1 MISRIY
7 ISHAETDEDLASDL
21 SQAMWRIGLE
31 SCFAMYNLGLG
42 ITRSERVS
50 FGIRSSDCLV
60 AILTSDGSISR
71 TVNQEIGFARGIDH
85 LVFPMVEKGVDMPFL
100 IEHLK
105 PIAFTRNTYPDAV
118 YLLLRTIRQLSRLDW
133 LKIICPKCGEEM
145 TQYLTPQEDVDQAL
159 EKKSC
164 LETICSYCQNT
175 ISLDPRTF
183 GPVP

>member
-7 ISHAETDEDLASDL
+7 ISHVESDEGLAEEL
-21 SQAMWRIGLE
+21 SQALWRVGLE
-31 SCFAMYNLGLG
+31 SYYAMHSLDLG

-71 TVNQEIGFARGIDH
+71 TVNQEIGFARGIEH
-85 LVFPMVEKGVDMPFL
+85 LVFPMVEIGMDLPFL

-105 PIAFTRNTYPDAV
+105 PISFTRDTYSGAI
-118 YLLLRTIRQLSRLDW
+118 YLLIKTIRQLSRLDW

-145 TQYLTPQEDVDQAL
+145 TQYLTPQEDVDLAF
-159 EKKSC
+159 EDGSF
-164 LETICSYCQNT
+164 LETICSYCQNP